1 MSGGGGALV
10 SDRTLH
16 LHGESD
22 AVPKARHWVAAAL
35 AESGLGGVVA
45 DAELAVS
52 ELVTN
57 ALLHGAPPVSVHVD
71 VREGSVRVEVADG
84 SRHAPVRAIARQDAM
99 TGRGLS
105 LVAALARDWGVEQR
119 PHGKAVWAELSAT
132 APTADEPDV
141 EVDID
146 ALLAAWD
153 DDEDDG
159 VVRYTVML
167 GDVPTDLLLAAK
179 AHVDNLVR
187 EFALAAHGAE
197 SGRTAAIPPQLA
209 ELIEVVVSRFGEA
222 RQAIKRQAVDAATHG
237 RQRTVLTLTL
247 PLDAA
252 DAGLNYLAALDELDT
267 YARAARLLTLE
278 TPPQHRV
285 FRQWYVG
292 AIVTQLR
299 AAAAG
304 EVPPPQETFEQ
315 RLLDAVRV
323 IEVARRAADRAA
335 RLQAV
340 TAALANTESVKDV
353 AQAVVS
359 QGVAALSATGGSLMM
374 PADAEHLAVAATV
387 GYAEPLVD
395 RLRAEHPDADLPAA
409 TALRTGEPVW
419 LETRDERDRRFPG
432 LTGLEPGTTSMCA
445 VPLKAGRRV
454 LGALRFSFD
463 APRLFDADER
473 LFVLTVADQTASA
486 LDRAAALSALREAND
501 RLAFLAEASAAL
513 GSSLDY
519 RETLRTVARLAVPRL
534 ADWCTVHMLEDGA
547 LPALAV
553 AHSDPAKVAYAEE
566 AQRRY
571 PTDMSA
577 TTGLPNVVRTGT
589 SELYPVIT
597 ADAIAAAAR
606 DDEHLEMLRELR
618 ISSALIVPLSAHGRV
633 FGAISMIYAESG
645 RHYDQSDL
653 SVAEDLAHRAAQAI
667 VNANLYRAL
676 EERDA

>member
-1 MSGGGGALV
+1 
-10 SDRTLH
+10 
-16 LHGESD
+16 
-22 AVPKARHWVAAAL
+22 
-35 AESGLGGVVA
+35 
-45 DAELAVS
+45 
-52 ELVTN
+52 
-57 ALLHGAPPVSVHVD
+57 
-71 VREGSVRVEVADG
+71 
-84 SRHAPVRAIARQDAM
+84 
-99 TGRGLS
+99 
-105 LVAALARDWGVEQR
+105 
-119 PHGKAVWAELSAT
+119 
-132 APTADEPDV
+132 
-141 EVDID
+141 
-146 ALLAAWD
+146 
-153 DDEDDG
+153 
-159 VVRYTVML
+159 
-167 GDVPTDLLLAAK
+167 
-179 AHVDNLVR
+179 
-187 EFALAAHGAE
+187 
-197 SGRTAAIPPQLA
+197 
-209 ELIEVVVSRFGEA
+209 
-222 RQAIKRQAVDAATHG
+222 
-237 RQRTVLTLTL
+237 
-247 PLDAA
+247 
-252 DAGLNYLAALDELDT
+252 
-267 YARAARLLTLE
+267 
-278 TPPQHRV
+278 
-285 FRQWYVG
+285 
-292 AIVTQLR
+292 
-299 AAAAG
+299 
-304 EVPPPQETFEQ
+304 
-315 RLLDAVRV
+315 
-323 IEVARRAADRAA
+323 
-335 RLQAV
+335 
-340 TAALANTESVKDV
+340 
-353 AQAVVS
+353 
-359 QGVAALSATGGSLMM
+359 
-374 PADAEHLAVAATV
+374 
-387 GYAEPLVD
+387 
-395 RLRAEHPDADLPAA
+395 
-409 TALRTGEPVW
+409 
-419 LETRDERDRRFPG
+419 
-432 LTGLEPGTTSMCA
+432 

-606 DDEHLEMLRELR
+606 DEEHLEMLRELR

-676 EERDA
+676 DERDA